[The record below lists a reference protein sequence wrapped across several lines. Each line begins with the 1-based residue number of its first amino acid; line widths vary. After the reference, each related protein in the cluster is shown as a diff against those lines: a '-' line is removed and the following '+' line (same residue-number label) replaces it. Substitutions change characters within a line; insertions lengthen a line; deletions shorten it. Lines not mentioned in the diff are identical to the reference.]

1 MYVRRPPSISHVFSV
16 HINSEAQRLNSN
28 KQQYKINRNI
38 NNSVKKLMNW
48 VWGCWNQSNPAITCC
63 NRTSVRNRRVLG
75 PITSLSIPRLAATSG
90 RLYEGGAGGVFS
102 SAVTSYGSLSGCRPG
117 RWAGGGN
124 PGWGWRLCGP
134 SLFWWLPPVSSFVWS
149 SGRPAPEWLSGSLP
163 QCSGPAPYL

>member
-1 MYVRRPPSISHVFSV
+1 
-16 HINSEAQRLNSN
+16 
-28 KQQYKINRNI
+28 
-38 NNSVKKLMNW
+38 MNW

-75 PITSLSIPRLAATSG
+75 PITSPSIPRLAATSG
-90 RLYEGGAGGVFS
+90 RLCEGGVGGVFS

-163 QCSGPAPYL
+163 QCSGPAPYLYTHTNMNLHLLGFLFCSLFTLKINELHQYF